1 MAKRTP
7 VLAALIAGMAGI
19 GPATLACSAA
29 DLPAAP
35 AESPAAPQANA
46 GHWGFEVG
54 AIGLA
59 SPKYEGSDK
68 YRFLAFPIVIP
79 HYYGDNYDPNERS
92 RFTFRGLDDIR
103 YAALRFGNLDIGPL
117 AGYTFG
123 RDQTDAARL
132 NGLGNVDGGLIL
144 GGFTAYHLDPFFID
158 AAVGSQVTGDASGSF
173 TVKAGVGADFK
184 VTNRLT
190 LSPYLSTTY
199 ASAGYMNNYFSVT
212 PAQSA
217 ASLAHLAPF
226 DAGAG
231 FKDVSFDLGTTYRLT
246 RRWNVR
252 GSAGYSRLIGDAAD
266 SPVTADANQFSAMV
280 GLTYTF
286 GRTD

>member
-1 MAKRTP
+1 MAKRCVVFAS
-7 VLAALIAGMAGI
+7 VLAGMAVASVG
-19 GPATLACSAA
+19 GAAAA
-29 DLPAAP
+29 DLAAP
-35 AESPAAPQANA
+35 GPAPVAAPVHEK

-54 AIGLA
+54 AIGLTT
-59 SPKYEGSDK
+59 PKYEGSDR

-79 HYYGDNYDPNERS
+79 HYYGDNYDPKERS
-92 RFTFRGLDDIR
+92 RFSFRGLDDIR
-103 YAALRFGNLDIGPL
+103 YAALRFGNLDVGPL

-123 RDQTDAARL
+123 RDDTDAARL
-132 NGLGNVDGGLIL
+132 NGLGKVDGGLIL
-144 GGFTAYHLDPFFID
+144 GGFAAWHFDPFFVD
-158 AAVGSQVTGDASGSF
+158 AAVGSQVTGDANGSY
-173 TVKAGVGADFK
+173 TVKAGIGADFPLSE
-184 VTNRLT
+184 RLK

-199 ASAGYMNNYFSVT
+199 ASAGYMRNYFSVT

-217 ASLAHLAPF
+217 ASTANLAPF

-231 FKDVSFDLGTTYRLT
+231 FKDVAFDLDASYRLT
-246 RRWNVR
+246 TRWTLE

-266 SPVTADANQFSAMV
+266 SPVTATADQFSASV